1 MPKVLGND
9 PFLRGAP
16 ARPETEIKT
25 TPAPAP
31 ATPARAPVR
40 PAKPKKP
47 PRPAAAAQPA
57 APRNAAPW
65 PKAADKNAPA
75 RVSVRTL
82 MSKPEHDPVLV
93 TPPARLADWE
103 PTSHPG
109 SPQMVVLVDGVATPH
124 SGSPELVAQLNA
136 PPDRLKQF
144 VAHAHSPEVL
154 SLVGREAVSH
164 AHSPE
169 IQAVLRASAPQPHP
183 HHGSPEVQAVL
194 RASAP
199 QPHPHQGSP
208 EVVVELRPS
217 APEPHPH
224 HGSPEVVAE
233 LRPSRPEPHP
243 HRGSPTVVAELDEGS
258 PVPHPLSPEV
268 VEVRAAG
275 GHRPVVV
282 EIVEPD
288 QTRPEPPMSDRE
300 ISPSPRASG
309 PALALAAA
317 ADVFSGGV
325 RPLAGAAQGLFQAAR
340 TALGIGG
347 GAELDVWGK
356 DLSLTRS
363 LEPLSDFLYD
373 KYFRVTVEGA
383 DHLPSGASILVANH
397 SGALPLDGP
406 MLYLALR
413 RERADLP
420 DLRWLMEDQ
429 VFHAPFIGVLAN
441 RLGAVRASPE
451 NATRLLEEQRPVAV
465 FPEGLQGIS
474 KPYGDRYHLKRFGR
488 GGYVKLAVRLNVPIV
503 PVAIVGAEESMP
515 LLAKLPGGLFGLPY
529 LPLTVPPLPAKWH
542 IQFGAPV
549 DLSDVPAGGEEDLAW
564 VAHTNDRV
572 REQIEGMLTAMLRG
586 RTSVF

>member
-16 ARPETEIKT
+16 VREETKIEEKPKAAPPTPPRAPARPQKPKRPPRTAA
-25 TPAPAP
+25 APAP
-31 ATPARAPVR
+31 EPSH
-40 PAKPKKP
+40 
-47 PRPAAAAQPA
+47 
-57 APRNAAPW
+57 APW
-65 PKAADKNAPA
+65 PKAADKNQPA
-75 RVSVRTL
+75 RSSVRTL
-82 MSKPEHDPVLV
+82 MSPPAATDPVLGE
-93 TPPARLADWE
+93 PPKRLADWE
-103 PTSHPG
+103 PTHHPD
-109 SPQMVVLVDGVATPH
+109 SPQMFVLVDGVPTAH

-136 PPDRLKQF
+136 PPERIKEFLP
-144 VAHAHSPEVL
+144 HAHSPDVL
-154 SLVGREAVSH
+154 ELVGQIAISH
-164 AHSPE
+164 PT
-169 IQAVLRASAPQPHP
+169 
-183 HHGSPEVQAVL
+183 
-194 RASAP
+194 
-199 QPHPHQGSP
+199 SP

-217 APEPHPH
+217 RPEPHPH
-224 HGSPEVVAE
+224 ANSPEVVLE

-243 HRGSPTVVAELDEGS
+243 HRGSPSVVAELEAHE
-258 PVPHPLSPEV
+258 PVPHGLSPEV
-268 VEVRAAG
+268 VEVITPADEDLHLEA
-275 GHRPVVV
+275 
-282 EIVEPD
+282 
-288 QTRPEPPMSDRE
+288 PMSDRE
-300 ISPSPRASG
+300 ISPSPRSSG

-325 RPLAGAAQGLFQAAR
+325 KPIAGAASGLFQAAR
-340 TALGIGG
+340 TALGLGG

-356 DLSLTRS
+356 DLGLTRS

-429 VFHAPFIGVLAN
+429 VFHAPFVGVLAN

-451 NATRLLEEQRPVAV
+451 NATRLLEEKRPVAV

-474 KPYGDRYHLKRFGR
+474 KPFGDRYQLKRFGR
-488 GGYVKLAVRLNVPIV
+488 GGYVKLAVRLKVPVI

-515 LLAKLPGGLFGLPY
+515 LLAKLPGGLLGLPY

-542 IQFGAPV
+542 IQFGAPLELTGAE
-549 DLSDVPAGGEEDLAW
+549 DDLAW
-564 VAHTNDRV
+564 VTKTNDRV
-572 REQIEGMLTAMLRG
+572 REQIEGMLTGMLRS